1 MQSGEQLKSRPQEDA
16 ENSQGATVEV
26 TLQEVQRWRAQLVRG
41 LLVAAAIVGPLAL
54 AFSAYGVYLRGYF
67 ALVVSYS
74 VAYLLVLV
82 LVFWRKVPYA
92 LQVGGILLLLYMLGL
107 ADLLVFGWKEDAR
120 LFFMALA
127 LLTSL
132 FYGVPQGFVAL
143 ALSSLTLLTVGML
156 GVMGVWPLPPLS
168 DPMFIGPVPISLV
181 SDIASLALLSTML
194 IVIQRYLVPRF
205 TAAMTAVRERAAA
218 VEREQVEVNARSQN
232 LQQVNY
238 ALQRRVFLLEGT
250 LDFASETS
258 SLLDLAPLLSRAV
271 EACAR
276 IFELYHVGLYLP
288 DEEGQALILRASS
301 SEAGRRLMQ
310 EAFRMP
316 VRGTLLGE
324 VWQQGRSRIF
334 AARDP
339 LEPWR
344 LREAR
349 SMALLPLRH
358 GERTLGVLDLQS
370 LEADF
375 FDVDEL
381 QVLDL
386 AAGLLATALAN
397 VSRVHDQAALLEA
410 TSPFYRLMQ
419 RFAQARTEEEVYA
432 AILETVQ
439 ETFPHRAFLLIP
451 TEDGAYAT
459 LTAELRGEHLRF
471 PDLQFPW
478 ARWFAEEAL
487 IPGALQ
493 AEKPLLVT
501 DVAAPEALGLE
512 TDDLNALARLA
523 TQGQLRSLAWVS
535 FHEEGR
541 MLGILGVLFNT
552 LHPFGPTEALLY
564 EQLME
569 LASAALQRLRM
580 VRSARQRM
588 EMEQQLRG
596 FSDQLADIFDL
607 PMLASKAARALQALV
622 DVDGVLVN
630 LTPPAAPV
638 EEEL

>member
-1 MQSGEQLKSRPQEDA
+1 
-16 ENSQGATVEV
+16 
-26 TLQEVQRWRAQLVRG
+26 
-41 LLVAAAIVGPLAL
+41 
-54 AFSAYGVYLRGYF
+54 
-67 ALVVSYS
+67 
-74 VAYLLVLV
+74 
-82 LVFWRKVPYA
+82 
-92 LQVGGILLLLYMLGL
+92 
-107 ADLLVFGWKEDAR
+107 
-120 LFFMALA
+120 
-127 LLTSL
+127 
-132 FYGVPQGFVAL
+132 
-143 ALSSLTLLTVGML
+143 
-156 GVMGVWPLPPLS
+156 
-168 DPMFIGPVPISLV
+168 
-181 SDIASLALLSTML
+181 
-194 IVIQRYLVPRF
+194 
-205 TAAMTAVRERAAA
+205 
-218 VEREQVEVNARSQN
+218 
-232 LQQVNY
+232 
-238 ALQRRVFLLEGT
+238 
-250 LDFASETS
+250 
-258 SLLDLAPLLSRAV
+258 
-271 EACAR
+271 
-276 IFELYHVGLYLP
+276 
-288 DEEGQALILRASS
+288 
-301 SEAGRRLMQ
+301 
-310 EAFRMP
+310 
-316 VRGTLLGE
+316 
-324 VWQQGRSRIF
+324 
-334 AARDP
+334 
-339 LEPWR
+339 
-344 LREAR
+344 
-349 SMALLPLRH
+349 MALLPLRH

-523 TQGQLRSLAWVS
+523 TQGQLRSLAWVP